1 MPVAIHPAPDL
12 GWVGRARPLVVLKSG
27 RVWPVKWDIFSGR
40 KRERKSV
47 ELDKINEQIKRI
59 EKFAPRKYKSE
70 RASFYYNYQL
80 MDAYFKPL
88 SALLAVLSQ
97 KQRLHTDEEGMV
109 SALFLKLKDFYDV
122 KQRLS
127 VAEAMQDKNLQ
138 RRFIQL
144 FLIFYD
150 QKDVVKIKSYLEK
163 MKW

>member
-1 MPVAIHPAPDL
+1 
-12 GWVGRARPLVVLKSG
+12 
-27 RVWPVKWDIFSGR
+27 VKWDIFSPR

-47 ELDKINEQIKRI
+47 ERGDLNEQITRI

-70 RASFYYNYQL
+70 RVSFYYNYQL

-88 SALLAVLSQ
+88 SELLSVISQ
-97 KQRLHTDEEGMV
+97 KRRLNNEEEEFI
-109 SALFLKLKDFYDV
+109 SELSLRLKDFYDV

-127 VAEAMQDKNLQ
+127 VAEAIQDKAFE

-150 QKDVVKIKSYLEK
+150 RKDVVKLKSHLQK
-163 MKW
+163 MKG

>member
-1 MPVAIHPAPDL
+1 M
-12 GWVGRARPLVVLKSG
+12 LKSWG
-27 RVWPVKWDIFSGR
+27 VCLVKWDIFSPR

-47 ELDKINEQIKRI
+47 ELDQMNEQIKRI

-88 SALLAVLSQ
+88 SELLGVISQ
-97 KQRLHTDEEGMV
+97 KKRLNIDEEEFI
-109 SALFLKLKDFYDV
+109 SELFLRLKNFYDV

-127 VAEAMQDKNLQ
+127 VAEAIQDKNFE

-150 QKDVVKIKSYLEK
+150 QKDVVKLKTSLERIKG
-163 MKW
+163 